1 MSDTWR
7 ILGREAKMDAVLAI
21 APQAIQD
28 DTPVLSS
35 AIDLREYPGQTV
47 LLVAMY
53 NEVGATA
60 HTMAFTVTESATSG
74 GSYAAATTSGTL
86 TATSADFV
94 QFATIK
100 RNEAKPFIKITATGS
115 HADVDGIAG
124 ATVLFLDDGRAG
136 LNI

>member
-21 APQAIQD
+21 TPQAITD
-28 DTPVLSS
+28 ATPVLSD
-35 AIDLREYPGQTV
+35 AIDVRLYPGQTI
-47 LLVAMY
+47 LLVALY
-53 NEVGATA
+53 NEVGATT

-74 GSYAAATTSGTL
+74 GSYTPSVTSGTL

-94 QFATIK
+94 QFATIA
-100 RNEAKPFIKITATGS
+100 RNEAMPFIKVTATGS
-115 HADVDGIAG
+115 NADVDGIAG